1 MPLNRTL
8 VPTLSV
14 YQSSVVVRCCKKRGI
29 MRLYRATRPD
39 GGSITEF
46 TQIAMKDNRIN
57 ATATALKYTDYDIQP
72 GNTYYYKVTVGGLLR
87 KKTRKKF
94 FKIRPRTDSF
104 VRYQSL
110 EAFVHFRVKDAPK
123 NGLIYTGFNTD
134 QTHPIYGGTDRIAK
148 GASKNREYIRGLF
161 ELNHIAITEKS
172 DLTYREFQDAL
183 KEAFETSTEHS
194 YNYVYLCCH
203 GDAGGLYLLQE
214 DKRVRF
220 IEFSNI
226 VKWLNQYPG
235 HFILL
240 IDACQSGGLA
250 NDSKF
255 GNYPDKFRVICSSLP
270 GQDTYGNENG
280 NCSTI
285 QWATM
290 CGYDTKTKTEGTMKA
305 DTNADGKVSLADIAD
320 ATPED
325 KHKVLGDISTYT
337 HNDTYYPHNDYTHVL
352 GKDI

>member
-8 VPTLSV
+8 VPTLAV
-14 YQSSVVVRCCKKRGI
+14 YQSCVVVRCCKKRGI

-46 TQIAMKDNRIN
+46 TPIAVKDNSISP
-57 ATATALKYTDYDIQP
+57 TPTALRYTDYDIKP
-72 GNTYYYKVTVGGLLR
+72 GNTYYYKVTVSELQR
-87 KKTRKKF
+87 KKISKKF
-94 FKIRPRTDSF
+94 FKIRPRTNSF
-104 VRYQSL
+104 VRYESL

-134 QTHPIYGGTDRIAK
+134 QTHPIYGGHDRIAE
-148 GASKNREYIRGLF
+148 GAKKNREYIRGLF
-161 ELNHIAITEKS
+161 DLNHIAITEKS

-183 KEAFETSTEHS
+183 KEAFQTSTEHS

-203 GDAGGLYLLQE
+203 GNTGGLYLLQE
-214 DKRVRF
+214 NKSVIY

-226 VKWLNQYPG
+226 VTWLKGIPG

-250 NDSKF
+250 NDSYF

-270 GQDTYGNENG
+270 GQDTYGNESG

-285 QWATM
+285 KWVEVS
-290 CGYDTKTKTEGTMKA
+290 GYDINTKTEGTMKA
-305 DTNADGKVSLADIAD
+305 DTNADGKVSLEDIAN
-320 ATPED
+320 ATLED
-325 KHKVLGDISTYT
+325 KHFILGVNKTFT
-337 HNDTYYPHNDYTHVL
+337 HDDTYYPHNDYTRVL